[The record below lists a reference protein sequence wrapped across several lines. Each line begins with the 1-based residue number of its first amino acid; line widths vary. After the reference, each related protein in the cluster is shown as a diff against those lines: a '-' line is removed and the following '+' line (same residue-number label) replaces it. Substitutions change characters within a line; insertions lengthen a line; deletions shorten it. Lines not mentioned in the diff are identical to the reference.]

1 MIKARGCWQSARDLC
16 RQAGDTV
23 RKGSA
28 VQAPQLCSAPA
39 LQLQCFCCISLG
51 PAWLQGWV
59 RSLLRTPGLSWLR
72 EGWSSLL

>member
-1 MIKARGCWQSARDLC
+1 MIKAHGCWQSTHDLC

-39 LQLQCFCCISLG
+39 LQLQCFCCI
-51 PAWLQGWV
+51 P
-59 RSLLRTPGLSWLR
+59 
-72 EGWSSLL
+72 